1 MHVLTLLGGDAIGS
15 PVSILLLEDTF
26 HVQASCMAGL
36 MGVSNQMADPAKCN
50 SSLARILRFVREY
63 FSAKLYGLGYV

>member
-26 HVQASCMAGL
+26 HVQAPSMAGL
-36 MGVSNQMADPAKCN
+36 MGVSYQMTDPAKCQGSV
-50 SSLARILRFVREY
+50 SSVLRFVREY
-63 FSAKLYGLGYV
+63 LSAKLYGLGYV